1 MTMNTQKLKTQT
13 PENET
18 IDMSALW
25 AESMA
30 DNDFR
35 FEIKAQS
42 VAVDLARATSE
53 LGFTQAQLAERLSWS
68 PSRVSKVLHGSTN
81 VTLRTI
87 HEFTAALELE
97 FDIIYRS
104 MNTTRAPQFWDAKT
118 MLDNAAVVCKKIEQL
133 HDHAQENL
141 TQSQTILDTACALNR
156 KSWQLANST
165 KAIKQMVHFELAA
178 QA

>member
-1 MTMNTQKLKTQT
+1 MTMNTQKLKTQN
-13 PENET
+13 PENEMV
-18 IDMSALW
+18 DMSVFW
-25 AESMA
+25 AESME
-30 DNDFR
+30 DDDFR

-53 LGFTQAQLAERLSWS
+53 LGLTQAELAERLSWS

-87 HEFTAALELE
+87 HEFVAALGLD

-104 MNTTRAPQFWDAKT
+104 INTTRAPQFWDAKT
-118 MLDNAAVVCKKIEQL
+118 MFDNAAVVCQQIEQL
-133 HDHAQENL
+133 HEHAQENL

-165 KAIKQMVHFELAA
+165 RSIKQMVHFELA